1 MAFIFFMTSGYK
13 ESPNCRAE
21 CEYARQ
27 QGKLMIPIVAQEG
40 YKPDGWLGLV
50 LGSKLWIDFTD
61 SAVGGGGFNCQFAQL
76 HNQLSKGGVQANW
89 DTTRTALRTLTSA
102 RHMPAED
109 ESALGRRYLAEWDL
123 ERVGEWLQSCGLG
136 AAAPNFAEQMING
149 AALLRIEDLLG
160 REAHS
165 LQMFTEQGAL
175 WQMLGLQPLG
185 HRVRF
190 ADELRLACGRSD
202 EQLQLLRDLRN
213 PSTKFLKPV
222 QLPSAT
228 SIAHP
233 AAQGSSAGAADK
245 QQLAV

>member
-1 MAFIFFMTSGYK
+1 
-13 ESPNCRAE
+13 
-21 CEYARQ
+21 
-27 QGKLMIPIVAQEG
+27 
-40 YKPDGWLGLV
+40 
-50 LGSKLWIDFTD
+50 
-61 SAVGGGGFNCQFAQL
+61 
-76 HNQLSKGGVQANW
+76 
-89 DTTRTALRTLTSA
+89 
-102 RHMPAED
+102 MPAED
-109 ESALGRRYLAEWDL
+109 ESALYARAAITSDSPCARNSPLCHVPLLYRARTAVRLPLRVRGRRYLAEWDL

-165 LQMFTEQGAL
+165 LQMFTEKGAL